1 MELLES
7 HHVVKLSSPPYVV
20 NPLSVSVQSNG
31 NKRLDLRHVNQYL
44 YKQKVKYEDWK
55 VALSYFQKDSHMI
68 SFDLKSGSHHIA
80 IHPNYQTFF
89 GFAWKWSNENSLRYF
104 VFTVLPFGL
113 ASAPHVFTKCLKPIE
128 KYRRFPGV
136 KIALFLNDGWLIEN
150 NLTACRMLSF
160 KVKADFNN
168 VGFVT
173 NDEKSIW
180 QPCQKVLFVLNVL
193 HLRGK

>member
-68 SFDLKSGSHHIA
+68 SFDLKSGCHHIA

-89 GFAWKWSNENSLRYF
+89 GFAWKW
-104 VFTVLPFGL
+104 
-113 ASAPHVFTKCLKPIE
+113 
-128 KYRRFPGV
+128 
-136 KIALFLNDGWLIEN
+136 
-150 NLTACRMLSF
+150 
-160 KVKADFNN
+160 
-168 VGFVT
+168 
-173 NDEKSIW
+173 
-180 QPCQKVLFVLNVL
+180 
-193 HLRGK
+193 